1 MDPGLLK
8 NKNRFSRGLKMFI
21 DTHCHLDFKQF
32 DEDRDEVIKRAEQ
45 AGVKH
50 IVNVGAD
57 IRGSEAS
64 VGLAKQYGNIFA
76 VVGIHPHSVQEAT
89 QRNIRRIEELTEFKK
104 TVAVGEI
111 GLDYFDYQNSDILI
125 EKSFR
130 ITQQNVLLRLIDLA
144 VRKDLP
150 IVFHC
155 RNAADDLL
163 PIIAE
168 NIKTEDFAVVH
179 CFSQSKKFLRACL
192 DKGMYVSFTANI
204 TYKKA
209 ENLRDLISYVPMDRI
224 FLETDAPYL
233 TFQGKRGQRN
243 EPSFIPFLAE
253 EIAKIKKISLNELA
267 QVTTNNAKK
276 FFRMR

>member
-1 MDPGLLK
+1 
-8 NKNRFSRGLKMFI
+8 MFI

-32 DEDRDEVIKRAEQ
+32 DEDRDEVIKRAES

-64 VGLAKQYGNIFA
+64 VELAKQYDSIYA
-76 VVGIHPHSVQEAT
+76 AVGIHPHYAGEVSPEDIQ
-89 QRNIRRIEELTEFKK
+89 RIEGLTEFKK
-104 TVAVGEI
+104 IVAVGEI
-111 GLDYFDYQNSDILI
+111 GLDYFDHQNPDVLI
-125 EKSFR
+125 EKSLR
-130 ITQQNVLLRLIDLA
+130 IIQQNVLLKFIDLA
-144 VRKDLP
+144 VRKGLP
-150 IVFHC
+150 IIFHC

-163 PIIAE
+163 SIIAE
-168 NIKTEDFAVVH
+168 NIKIEGSAVVH
-179 CFSQSKKFLRACL
+179 CFSQSKEFLRACL

-209 ENLRDLISYVPMDRI
+209 ENLRELISYVPMDRI

-233 TFQGKRGQRN
+233 AYQGKRGQRN

-253 EIAKIKKISLNELA
+253 EIVGIKKISLNELA
-267 QVTTNNAKK
+267 QVTTNNAKN
-276 FFRMR
+276 FFRIK